1 MKFVVKNKEGKGL
14 FSTEYASCVPVEKLD
29 SMNSAGLTFWI
40 DEKKTSLSATK
51 NKFKDVK
58 PPVVYEYD
66 DSPIEESDITIHMYG
81 DAEKDVYPVEVVSRI
96 INGSNSELEQ
106 KVEIDRDVTVDVEK
120 KEEKSRSDEVKVEGF
135 EIDFK
140 NLGFAINS
148 RCIVCLNNGKV
159 YRTQSEAG
167 KELKLDPASISTAIS
182 TNKPYKGYIFKKALE
197 FVK

>member
-1 MKFVVKNKEGKGL
+1 MKFVVKNKEGKRL
-14 FSTEYASCVPVEKLD
+14 FSTEYECCVPVEKLD
-29 SMNSAGLTFWI
+29 SMNSAGLTFCI
-40 DEKKTSLSATK
+40 DGKKTSLSATK

-66 DSPIEESDITIHMYG
+66 SPIEESDITIHMYG
-81 DAEKDVYPVEVVSRI
+81 DKEKDVYPVEVVSSV
-96 INGSNSELEQ
+96 INGSDSKPKQEM
-106 KVEIDRDVTVDVEK
+106 EIACDVTVDIKE
-120 KEEKSRSDEVKVEGF
+120 KEEKSKSDEVKVKGF

-140 NLGFAINS
+140 NLGFTINS

-182 TNKPYKGYIFKKALE
+182 TNKPYKGYTFKKALE